1 MKKETYNVVQW
12 SSGNVGKASIIG
24 INNRKDLNLSGLIVS
39 NENKIGMDAGVIIGI
54 EELGVKATNNIDEF
68 LNADLD
74 IDCINYTP
82 LASFRVNEDPDLD
95 KNNIIKIL
103 KSGVNVVTTVGFLFP
118 KAFGEDYLN
127 EIEEACKEGGV
138 SLHGTGYNPGWLAEL
153 VPLTMTGMSQEIKK
167 IIVSES
173 SEFSYYPS
181 KEIVIDGMLM
191 GKTMEEYEVEAERYE
206 AWLSGLFKEAIYLI
220 AEGIGVEVID
230 VEEDLKLVTADK
242 DFEIAAGKIPKG
254 TIAAQRRK
262 WTGNCSN
269 DVTIIQEA
277 IYRAS
282 EDSAPEWNDPVG
294 VTVEVEGVP
303 QMKVSFSH
311 DWNDDPLISTA
322 MHGVNA
328 IPYVCD
334 AEPGFVSFLDLPLI
348 SLKVGS

>member
-1 MKKETYNVVQW
+1 
-12 SSGNVGKASIIG
+12 
-24 INNRKDLNLSGLIVS
+24 
-39 NENKIGMDAGVIIGI
+39 
-54 EELGVKATNNIDEF
+54 
-68 LNADLD
+68 
-74 IDCINYTP
+74 
-82 LASFRVNEDPDLD
+82 
-95 KNNIIKIL
+95 
-103 KSGVNVVTTVGFLFP
+103 
-118 KAFGEDYLN
+118 
-127 EIEEACKEGGV
+127 
-138 SLHGTGYNPGWLAEL
+138 LHGTGYNPGWLAEL

-242 DFEIAAGKIPKG
+242 DFEIAAGKIAKG

>member
-1 MKKETYNVVQW
+1 M
-12 SSGNVGKASIIG
+12 
-24 INNRKDLNLSGLIVS
+24 
-39 NENKIGMDAGVIIGI
+39 
-54 EELGVKATNNIDEF
+54 
-68 LNADLD
+68 
-74 IDCINYTP
+74 
-82 LASFRVNEDPDLD
+82 
-95 KNNIIKIL
+95 
-103 KSGVNVVTTVGFLFP
+103 
-118 KAFGEDYLN
+118 
-127 EIEEACKEGGV
+127 
-138 SLHGTGYNPGWLAEL
+138 GTGYNPGWLAEL

-191 GKTMEEYEVEAERYE
+191 GKTMEVYDVEAERYE

>member
-1 MKKETYNVVQW
+1 LKKETYNVVQW

-39 NENKIGMDAGVIIGI
+39 DENKIGMDVGAIIGI

-127 EIEEACKEGGV
+127 EIEEACKKGGV